1 MKRRIIAFALV
12 AGVAALGACSGA
24 GKNDL
29 LGPKASSGSSSGT
42 SSSSGASSS
51 GAASSSGGA
60 ASSSSGGGNGCERPQ
75 DCGKNEYC
83 FFAGCGT
90 AGECMPIPKE
100 SDVKSPVCGCDGVT
114 YWNESIAAQNA
125 VSMRASGACEKDAQG
140 CSLGMQEV
148 ACKGGAVCAAVGAVC
163 TPTVTG
169 TCWRLPS
176 KCPKNDEIARSCR
189 DGRCDTTCAL
199 MEAHVAFS
207 PGIGCPR

>member
-1 MKRRIIAFALV
+1 MNRRILAFALF

-24 GKNDL
+24 SKYDL
-29 LGPKASSGSSSGT
+29 LGPKASSGSSSSGGT
-42 SSSSGASSS
+42 SSGAASSSGGASSS
-51 GAASSSGGA
+51 GAASSSGG
-60 ASSSSGGGNGCERPQ
+60 GGCERPQ

-90 AGECMPIPKE
+90 AGECLPVPKE

-125 VSMRASGACEKDAQG
+125 VSMRANGVCEKDAQG

-148 ACKGGAVCAAVGAVC
+148 ACKGGAVCAAAAAVC

-189 DGRCDTTCAL
+189 DGKCDTTCAL

-207 PGIGCPR
+207 AGIGCPP